1 LQVGKVLETCV
12 ALCHSE
18 RPMRT
23 LELDQAANG
32 QWRYRVKN
40 NDSTLVD
47 WEWGTFEET
56 ETIKQ
61 AKDRFG
67 KFNRIIMLDWI

>member
-1 LQVGKVLETCV
+1 MQVGKVLETCA

-18 RPMRT
+18 LPMRT

-40 NDSTLVD
+40 NDSILVD

-67 KFNRIIMLDWI
+67 KFDKIIMLDWI

>member
-1 LQVGKVLETCV
+1 
-12 ALCHSE
+12 
-18 RPMRT
+18 MRT